1 MCTLL
6 YGIMLDKVMTEVEGR
21 EWGMTEKHKSRVY
34 EDVGKAGMTER
45 AGGEERK
52 VGIIGSRTRSGK

>member
-1 MCTLL
+1 
-6 YGIMLDKVMTEVEGR
+6 MTEVEGR